1 MLRNISNDEPMI
13 LRSVVVYDE
22 LEFYSVHKF
31 VRSCSNFEHLK
42 PVQNEIRRCILN
54 SVLKFYSNLV
64 KKNVLLWLK
73 FHPSIEIC
81 YKPCQY

>member
-64 KKNVLLWLK
+64 KKKRLTVAQISPVNRDLL
-73 FHPSIEIC
+73 
-81 YKPCQY
+81 